1 MLAPLALA
9 ALAAGQVQAAT
20 PAPAAMPAPAVSAA
34 TPALAAPAATPAPV
48 AVPAT
53 VAAPAAAAS
62 PAAPALRY
70 PETRRGDVVDDYFGV
85 KVPDPYRWLEDDNS
99 EETKA
104 WVRAENAVTRA
115 FLEAIPERPAI
126 RARVERLWDHERF
139 SKPDKKGGRYF
150 YLRNSGLQPQDV
162 LYVTEDPTG
171 EGQVLLDPNLLS
183 KDGTVALSAWSASDD
198 GRLLAYA
205 VSEAGSDWLTWRV
218 REVRSGKDRPDLVRW
233 AKFSGAAW
241 RKDGSGFYYSRFRE
255 PRAGEELKG
264 LNLNHQVFFHRLGT
278 PQANDRL
285 VFARPDQPEWGFSP
299 EVSDDGRWL
308 VITAWKG
315 TNPENAVFVQDLR
328 KAGSRPVPFLDRMDA
343 AYEVVDNRGD
353 TFLVRTDKDAPRSRL
368 VAIRLGRPEPR
379 DWKEII
385 PQAPGRDVLEQVT
398 LVGGRLFALWMR
410 DVKNAVEVYDLD
422 GSRTGEVALPDV
434 GSASGFHGRADDRE
448 TFYLFTGFTAPPT
461 IYRLEVATLAST
473 VFRRPQVDFDPAAF
487 ETEQVFF
494 PSKDGTRIPMF
505 LVHKKGM
512 ARDGRNPAILYGYG
526 GFRVSLAPSFS
537 AARIAWLEMGGLYA
551 VANLRGGDEY
561 GKEWYD
567 AGRLSRKQ
575 NVFDDAIAAAEWL
588 TSSGWTSRERL
599 AASGG
604 SNGGLLVGALLTQRP
619 DLLGAGVPQVGVLD
633 MLRFHRFTIGWA
645 WKSDYGSSETK
656 EGFETLIRYSP
667 LQAVRPG
674 TRYPATL
681 ITTADHDDRVVPGHS
696 FKFTAA
702 LQAAQAGS
710 APVLARIETRA
721 GHGAG
726 KPTQKRIEE
735 VADIY
740 AFLVRVLG
748 VSLPEGFLAPASA
761 GGTARPG
768 AAGR

>member
-1 MLAPLALA
+1 MQTPRPSRLLAPLALA
-9 ALAAGQVQAAT
+9 ALAAGP
-20 PAPAAMPAPAVSAA
+20 PAPES
-34 TPALAAPAATPAPV
+34 
-48 AVPAT
+48 
-53 VAAPAAAAS
+53 AS
-62 PAAPALRY
+62 PAAPALHY

-85 KVPDPYRWLEDDNS
+85 KVPDPYRWLEDDES

-104 WVRAENAVTRA
+104 WVRAENALTER

-139 SKPDKKGGRYF
+139 SKPVKRGGRYF

-162 LYVTEDPTG
+162 LYVADGHAG
-171 EGQVLLDPNLLS
+171 EGRVLLDPNLLS
-183 KDGTVALSAWSASDD
+183 KDGTVALSGWSATDD

-205 VSEAGSDWLTWRV
+205 VSEAGSDWLAWRV
-218 REVRSGKDRPDLVRW
+218 REVQSGEDRPDLVRW

-241 RKDGSGFYYSRFRE
+241 RKDGSGFYYARYPE
-255 PRAGEELKG
+255 PKGGEELKG
-264 LNLNHQVFFHRLGT
+264 VNQNHQVFFHRLGT
-278 PQANDRL
+278 PQARDRL
-285 VFARPDQPEWGFSP
+285 VFARPDQPEWGLSP

-308 VITAWKG
+308 IITAWKG

-328 KAGSRPVPFLDRMDA
+328 RRGSRPVPFLDRMDA

-353 TFLVRTDKDAPRSRL
+353 TFLVRTDKDAPRGRL
-368 VAIRLGRPEPR
+368 VAIRLGRPEPGG
-379 DWKEII
+379 WKEII
-385 PQAPGRDVLEQVT
+385 PQGPRRDVLEQVT

-410 DVKNAVEVYDLD
+410 DVKSAVEVYDLE
-422 GSRTGEVALPDV
+422 GRKTGEVALPDV
-434 GSASGFHGRADDRE
+434 GSAAGFHGRADERE
-448 TFYLFTGFTAPPT
+448 TFYLFTSFTAPPT
-461 IYRLEVATLAST
+461 IYRLETATLASA
-473 VFRRPQVDFDPAAF
+473 VFRRPQVDFDPDAY

-494 PSKDGTRIPMF
+494 SSRDGTRVPMF
-505 LVHKKGM
+505 LVHRKGM

-526 GFRVSLAPSFS
+526 GFRVSLAPAFS
-537 AARIAWLEMGGLYA
+537 AARIAWLELGGLYA

-567 AGRLSRKQ
+567 AGRLAKKQ
-575 NVFDDAIAAAEWL
+575 NVFDDAIGAAEWL
-588 TSSGWTSRERL
+588 LSSGWTSRERL
-599 AASGG
+599 AASGA
-604 SNGGLLVGALLTQRP
+604 SNGGLLVGAMLTQRP
-619 DLLGAGVPQVGVLD
+619 DLLGAAVVQVGVLD

-645 WKSDYGSSETK
+645 WKSDYGSSETRD
-656 EGFETLIRYSP
+656 GFETLIRYSP
-667 LQAVRPG
+667 LQGVRPG

-681 ITTADHDDRVVPGHS
+681 VTTADHDDRVVPGHS

-702 LQAAQAGS
+702 LQAAQTGS

-748 VSLPEGFLAPASA
+748 ASLPEGFGARPAA
-761 GGTARPG
+761 GGAVLPG